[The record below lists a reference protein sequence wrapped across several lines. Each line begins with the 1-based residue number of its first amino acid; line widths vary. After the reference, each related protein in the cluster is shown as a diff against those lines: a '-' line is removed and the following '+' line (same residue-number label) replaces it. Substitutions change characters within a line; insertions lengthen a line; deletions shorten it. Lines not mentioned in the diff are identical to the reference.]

1 MRLVQNT
8 NQNAGFIFMTAFN
21 IKFEHEGKKVTLTII
36 PKDDYYLIVY
46 FGGIL
51 GAIRNRDTDWM
62 LLKKEE
68 INNGALSYYDHSS
81 ESSAIKITLGTAEIN
96 QIAGEIENHSH

>member
-1 MRLVQNT
+1 
-8 NQNAGFIFMTAFN
+8 MTAFN
-21 IKFEHEGKKVTLTII
+21 IRFEHAGNTVTLTII

-51 GAIRNRDTDWM
+51 GAIRNRDTDWVI
-62 LLKKEE
+62 LKKED
-68 INNGALSYYDHSS
+68 INHGELSYYDHTT
-81 ESSAIKITLGTAEIN
+81 ESAATKITLGTAEIN